1 MVTLWSRSNVRHLYA
16 GLLFTFHQT
25 LLLRPPAG
33 SPVVVPA
40 QAGPR
45 GIAHVVC
52 GQWAAVPAVYINIRS
67 RQRAFEHDRDRGAA
81 GGRWTDSHRG
91 SYSSIRLV
99 PLHMDLKY
107 DTYARSTCSA
117 CKDSTIGSTDLEL
130 HDLCECARD
139 GHTVRGGMMRYGRV
153 VGCRGCVR
161 CLWYWCVWL
170 SIDWASVR
178 CVEVCGA
185 TCR

>member
-1 MVTLWSRSNVRHLYA
+1 MQNSPHAHPLYIRTACVDTTCRRLVAHL
-16 GLLFTFHQT
+16 GDRTLFTLHQT

-67 RQRAFEHDRDRGAA
+67 RQRAFVHDRDRGAA

-99 PLHMDLKY
+99 PLYMDLKY

-153 VGCRGCVR
+153 MSCRGCVR
-161 CLWYWCVWL
+161 CL
-170 SIDWASVR
+170 
-178 CVEVCGA
+178 
-185 TCR
+185 